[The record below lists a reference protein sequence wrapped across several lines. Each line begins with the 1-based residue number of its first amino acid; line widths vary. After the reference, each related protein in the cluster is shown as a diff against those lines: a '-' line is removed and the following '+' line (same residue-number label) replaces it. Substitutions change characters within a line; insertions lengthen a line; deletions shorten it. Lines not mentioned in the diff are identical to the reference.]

1 MANLI
6 LSGST
11 SGSVTLSSPAVSGTT
26 TLTLPTTSG
35 TVITT
40 GSTFAGT
47 GPAFSAT
54 NASDQTLTQTT
65 ITKVVFGT
73 EQFDTNSNF
82 ASNRFTPT
90 VAGYY
95 QINYSLNFEGSGG
108 GSWVTLAIGYIY
120 KNGSQYTRKVTS
132 FGGNYSAN
140 QNISE
145 GVVIYFNG
153 STDYVEIY
161 ALGTTAAGSPVVNN
175 NTSNFS
181 GSMVRS
187 A

>member
-1 MANLI
+1 MSNLTI
-6 LSGST
+6 LGDT
-11 SGSVTLSSPAVSGTT
+11 SGSVVLQAPAVSGSSTIN
-26 TLTLPTTSG
+26 LPAASG
-35 TVITT
+35 TAMVS
-40 GSTFAGT
+40 GNM
-47 GPAFSAT
+47 PAFSAT

-95 QINYSLNFEGSGG
+95 QINYSLNFDGLGA
-108 GSWVTLAIGYIY
+108 GSWLTLVIGYIY

-161 ALGTTAAGSPVVNN
+161 ALGTTAAGSPVVNS

-181 GSMVRS
+181 GSMVRAS
-187 A
+187 

>member
-1 MANLI
+1 M
-6 LSGST
+6 GSLVLTGDT
-11 SGSVTLSSPAVSGTT
+11 SGSVTVAVPAVAGANTAT
-26 TLTLPTTSG
+26 FPAATG
-35 TVITT
+35 TVMVS
-40 GSTFAGT
+40 GNM
-47 GPAFSAT
+47 PAFSAT

-82 ASNRFTPT
+82 ALNRFTPT

-95 QINYSLNFEGSGG
+95 QINYSLNMEGSGG
-108 GSWVTLAIGYIY
+108 GSWITLAIGYIY
-120 KNGSQYTRKVTS
+120 KNGSQYTRKVSS
-132 FGGNYSAN
+132 FGGNYSGN
-140 QNISE
+140 QQISE
-145 GVVIYFNG
+145 GAVIYFNG

-161 ALGTTAAGSPVVNN
+161 ALGTTAAGGFVVGS

-181 GSMVRS
+181 GALVRG